1 MYFASPTAIAARL
14 AAIDHYRQASVI
26 ALDSA
31 TRLVDLY
38 NGAGSRVIGLAR
50 SGEIASP
57 PALFQA
63 LVPELFAGHLRIAG
77 HAHEDLVRL
86 VEAQLHDSGKLAKFA
101 LDKAGDL
108 SPPLVEM
115 ALDAAESMM
124 DTGADAADALGDAT
138 LKAVQD
144 VERQIDRSL
153 RRGNARGRRPGRG

>member
-1 MYFASPTAIAARL
+1 MAARI
-14 AAIDHYRQASVI
+14 AAIDHYRQASAI

-31 TRLVDLY
+31 ARLVDLY
-38 NGAGSRVIGLAR
+38 NGAGSRMLGLAR
-50 SGEIASP
+50 SGALASP

-86 VEAQLHDSGKLAKFA
+86 VEAQMHDSGRLAKFA

-115 ALDAAESMM
+115 ALDAAESMV
-124 DTGADAADALGDAT
+124 DAGAGVADALGDAS

-153 RRGNARGRRPGRG
+153 RRGGAKGRGPGRGRA